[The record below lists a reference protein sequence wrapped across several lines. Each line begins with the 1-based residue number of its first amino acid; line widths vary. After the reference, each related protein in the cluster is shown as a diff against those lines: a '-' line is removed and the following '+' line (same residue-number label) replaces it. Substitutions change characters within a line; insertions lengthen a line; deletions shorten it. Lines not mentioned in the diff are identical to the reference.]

1 MTDAVFFGWSTVRIY
16 HRKNVLLLLAWGD
29 FLPSDGNATSDT
41 PSEIPNHHAKSQ
53 NSKRHVNTPNFA
65 IQKHRQRVGI
75 NEVNPKTIQ
84 NLCKPFLS
92 HLPPVTWLDYPAC
105 LLLLGWRF
113 WHLLMSCLLFLEG
126 LDWLVLCHWKLRY
139 SVYQASGPIM
149 SEIEKTY
156 HISKQW

>member
-1 MTDAVFFGWSTVRIY
+1 M
-16 HRKNVLLLLAWGD
+16 LLLLVWGD
-29 FLPSDGNATSDT
+29 FLPFEGKATSDT
-41 PSEIPNHHAKSQ
+41 PSEIPNRNGKSQ
-53 NSKRHVNTPNFA
+53 NSKRHGNTPNFESPFHRTLQKWSSLLA

-113 WHLLMSCLLFLEG
+113 WHLLMTFLLFLEG

-139 SVYQASGPIM
+139 SFYQASGPIM
-149 SEIEKTY
+149 RKIEKTY